1 MIAQELWDGEEGMNQ
16 LGTVRKAQLHVSG
29 RGAAAATIVNAV
41 MPTHANTYHHACS
54 RALKYRGALC
64 DIAGTHPA
72 E

>member
-29 RGAAAATIVNAV
+29 RGAAAATIVKAV
-41 MPTHANTYHHACS
+41 YANTCQHIQHACS
-54 RALKYRGALC
+54 RVLKYRGALC
-64 DIAGTHPA
+64 DVAGTHPA